1 VADTDFDLSSLV
13 QQRKRCRQLINNKT
27 MRLTI
32 LVPLSFLMTCSS
44 ENVEM
49 VNEKDFTE
57 IVTNIAKG
65 WNEGNAEFAAQY
77 FADSAVYEEPP
88 GNQLYKG
95 RKEIFE
101 FFGGERGFNKPMK
114 MEWHNLAFNEEK
126 QIGFGE
132 YTFAMNNQY
141 HGIVIMKFENGE
153 IAKWREYQYKSNLSW
168 DDFAEESRFN
178 TVE

>member
-1 VADTDFDLSSLV
+1 
-13 QQRKRCRQLINNKT
+13 

-32 LVPLSFLMTCSS
+32 FLPLIFLMECSS
-44 ENVEM
+44 GNVE
-49 VNEKDFTE
+49 VIDEKYFIEVT
-57 IVTNIAKG
+57 TNIAKG

-77 FADSAVYEEPP
+77 FSDSAVYEEPP
-88 GNQLYKG
+88 GKQLYKG

-101 FFGGERGFNKPMK
+101 FFGGDHGFDKPMK

-132 YTFAMNNQY
+132 YTFSMNNQY
-141 HGIVIMKFENGE
+141 HGIVIMKFENGK
-153 IAKWREYQYKSNLSW
+153 IVKWREYQYKSNLSW
-168 DDFAEESRFN
+168 DEFADESKFK

>member
-1 VADTDFDLSSLV
+1 
-13 QQRKRCRQLINNKT
+13 

-32 LVPLSFLMTCSS
+32 LFPVIFLMTCSS
-44 ENVEM
+44 GTVETI
-49 VNEKDFTE
+49 NEKYFTE
-57 IVTNIAKG
+57 VLTNIANG
-65 WNEGNAEFAAQY
+65 WNEGNATFAAQY

-88 GNQLYKG
+88 GNQLHKG

-101 FFGGERGFNKPMK
+101 FFGGDRGFDKPMK
-114 MEWHNLAFNEEK
+114 MAWHNLAFNESK

-141 HGIVIMKFENGE
+141 HGIVIMKFEKGKIE
-153 IAKWREYQYKSNLSW
+153 KWREYKYKYKIRW
-168 DDFAEESRFN
+168 EEIEEESRFK